1 MDLVGAQTNTAVPR
15 RRGRGRP
22 KLYDDRQ
29 YVYMTAEQRADL
41 DALAE
46 ANKRCVA
53 DEIREAIDE
62 YRKRRREAAMPA

>member
-1 MDLVGAQTNTAVPR
+1 MELVGAQGDVTGPR

-22 KLYDDRQ
+22 KLYDDRR
-29 YVYMTAEQRADL
+29 YVNLTAEQRADL
-41 DALAE
+41 EALAE
-46 ANKRCVA
+46 ANQRCLA